1 MNGYWSSLRFE
12 YIIVLGIVSSEILQQ
27 IGVTMVIWFDHN
39 WTILVDQLTII
50 WEDWPDPSSEG
61 GE

>member
-39 WTILVDQLTII
+39 
-50 WEDWPDPSSEG
+50 
-61 GE
+61 